1 MNIKSQKDFFAG
13 LMFLVVGALF
23 AIGATKYNVGTAAR
37 MGPGYFP
44 LLLGILLAV
53 LGAGIIFY
61 SMVHNPA
68 HAKDGD
74 KVGSWA
80 WKPIGFVLGANIVF
94 GVALGGLPSIGFP
107 SLGLVV
113 GIFLLVAIGGLAD
126 KSNQPK
132 AMLRGFFIAIP
143 VTAIGLFIAKK
154 FPQLQAVIG
163 DASFLVLC
171 VLLTVAVL
179 YGFLT
184 FLLPLIFTRLKD
196 HPSFKKAML
205 GAAALALVYGL
216 YSISASTDLKA
227 FASGLGF
234 LAEIEFK
241 IMLAVAMIFLTPKIA
256 SKFGFH
262 DHNAIQ
268 LSLLISV
275 MCFLS
280 VWAFIDGLRLQIPM
294 WPAFITG

>member
-23 AIGATKYNVGTAAR
+23 AIGATRYNVGTAAR

-61 SMVHNPA
+61 SMVHNRA
-68 HAKDGD
+68 HGKEGD
-74 KVGSWA
+74 KVGAWA
-80 WKPIGFVLGANIVF
+80 WKPIGFVLGANIIF
-94 GVALGGLPSIGFP
+94 GMALGGLPSIGLPAF
-107 SLGLVV
+107 GLVV

-132 AMLRGFFIAIP
+132 AMLRGFFIAMPI
-143 VTAIGLFIAKK
+143 TAVGLVIAKL
-154 FPQLQAVIG
+154 FPKLQAVMG
-163 DASFLVLC
+163 DAAFLVIC
-171 VLLTVAVL
+171 VLLTVVVL
-179 YGFLT
+179 YGFLS
-184 FLLPLIFTRLKD
+184 FLLPLIFTRLAGNAN
-196 HPSFKKAML
+196 FKKVML
-205 GAAALALVYGL
+205 GAAALALAYGL
-216 YSISASTDLKA
+216 YAVAMSTDLKA
-227 FASGLGF
+227 FAANLGF

-241 IMLAVAMIFLTPKIA
+241 IMLAVALIFITPKIA
-256 SKFGFH
+256 IRMGFS
-262 DHNAIQ
+262 DHNAVQ

-275 MCFLS
+275 MCFIS